1 MPQRATVPLTA
12 ACESAAARQLAA
24 GKLARLSARLAT
36 SHASHLHAGNLSR
49 QALRAQTA
57 TARLQPVC
65 GQRRH
70 RLAPAVERLPMHRA
84 VKYVAAARA
93 TRTLRSHLFSGRIH
107 GDPE

>member
-49 QALRAQTA
+49 QALM
-57 TARLQPVC
+57 
-65 GQRRH
+65 
-70 RLAPAVERLPMHRA
+70 APAVERLPMHRA